1 MIYDDNSVTVDGSIA
16 TCFTDDTSAK
26 VKAMGFNVLEVYD
39 GTNDLTAIIK
49 AMDEAKATRGKPS
62 FIHIRTIIGFGSRKQ
77 NTGAAHGAALG
88 EDEVSYVKQ
97 LFGFDP
103 AKRFVIPDEVYGA
116 SLLPLSLPRYSLLS
130 SLARLLPPRH
140 PARRRR

>member
-1 MIYDDNSVTVDGSIA
+1 MTVDGSIA

-116 SLLPLSLPRYSLLS
+116 S
-130 SLARLLPPRH
+130 
-140 PARRRR
+140 